1 VIIASGGNNRP
12 KSRHPYYDVRTSPLV
27 PTIYSY
33 DLYGIN
39 SHHISYATGLPWRN
53 DRLLCASAGACAE
66 GIDRK
71 KLMQCQMSLTWLC
84 CCNAASVRWLWVE
97 SVWWLQ

>member
-1 VIIASGGNNRP
+1 MIIASGGNNRP

-39 SHHISYATGLPWRN
+39 SHHISYATGLP
-53 DRLLCASAGACAE
+53 
-66 GIDRK
+66 
-71 KLMQCQMSLTWLC
+71 
-84 CCNAASVRWLWVE
+84 
-97 SVWWLQ
+97 